1 MSETLYNKVIQIL
14 ENAQF
19 NYEIMQALKL
29 ANKEN

>member
-1 MSETLYNKVIQIL
+1 MNETLYDKVIQIL
-14 ENAQF
+14 ENAQY